1 MAWSTE
7 LWTLWL
13 KHPDWCYPDNDGR
26 LFPGTGAPS
35 WGVCWNKN
43 IWNKKGRNWSQWEL
57 RHEHFTTKNKLNYI
71 WPCVSYSQL
80 PFPSSPSVVWQVS
93 TRRMAMLYPSKKKV
107 QNFRHSAGL
116 GCIPVGCAYER
127 ATDCDPECLHMTFVK
142 APCFFSEV
150 KVAKKH
156 RSVKY
161 INQFFHFCW
170 WFRNPGTR
178 LSSCYGRQCLNPPF
192 LWLSTWLFSEKPADF
207 VYDGFLLRFLLRTAT
222 PTQRTARTADRTHP
236 PPCENVGVQTV
247 EEWDCFSIFF

>member
-1 MAWSTE
+1 MNISPLKTN
-7 LWTLWL
+7 WTTYDHAYHILSF
-13 KHPDWCYPDNDGR
+13 
-26 LFPGTGAPS
+26 LFLQVHLLSGKCQPA
-35 WGVCWNKN
+35 
-43 IWNKKGRNWSQWEL
+43 E
-57 RHEHFTTKNKLNYI
+57 
-71 WPCVSYSQL
+71 WPCFIQ
-80 PFPSSPSVVWQVS
+80 
-93 TRRMAMLYPSKKKV
+93 AKKKCKTSDTQQDSRTASQSV
-107 QNFRHSAGL
+107 ALMNGPPTV
-116 GCIPVGCAYER
+116 IPNAF
-127 ATDCDPECLHMTFVK
+127 LHDEIVK

-222 PTQRTARTADRTHP
+222 PTRRTARTADRTHP

-247 EEWDCFSIFF
+247 EEWDCFSIFFNTCPNRMKMISVNTQTWDKKDQTWLDPVSFWSDWNFCSLRKFGEGKFSINAMEAH